1 MGDEARSIGWSL
13 DASAIDPIQI
23 RRYVG
28 ELKAFGAV
36 DDLISIVT
44 GGVSGNA
51 TTTDAHI
58 ERELEYGKSP

>member
-1 MGDEARSIGWSL
+1 MC
-13 DASAIDPIQI
+13 I
-23 RRYVG
+23 RDR
-28 ELKAFGAV
+28 LKAFGAV